1 MNQSSEPTGKPITIK
16 KYANRRLYNTATSS
30 YVTLDH
36 LCQMVKDGVEF
47 QVFDAKTGEEIT
59 RAVLT
64 QIIVEEE
71 AKGQNLLPIS
81 FLRQVIRFYDDSLQ
95 AFLPRYLEISMDNF
109 TRNQK
114 QMRGAVEEA
123 FGGLFPFNQFEEM
136 GRQNLALIQNA
147 FKIFGPNGPTAGSV
161 NAAQQEAN
169 EMPAEDRASREG
181 AAEDDIEDLKTRLDA
196 IQRRLD
202 EIVRKDRPTD

>member
-1 MNQSSEPTGKPITIK
+1 MDQPSEPTGKPITIK

-30 YVTLDH
+30 YVTLDL
-36 LCQMVKDGVEF
+36 LCQMVKDGIEF
-47 QVFDAKTGEEIT
+47 EVFDAKTGEEIT

-81 FLRQVIRFYDDSLQ
+81 FLRQLIRFYDDNLQ
-95 AFLPRYLEISMDNF
+95 AFLPHYLEVSMDNF
-109 TRNQK
+109 TRNQH
-114 QMRGAVEEA
+114 QMRGAMKEA

-147 FKIFGPNGPTAGSV
+147 FNMFGPNAAG
-161 NAAQQEAN
+161 AK
-169 EMPAEDRASREG
+169 PG
-181 AAEDDIEDLKTRLDA
+181 AASGADTNEIPRNAEASGKAPPEDDIEGLKTRLDA
-196 IQRRLD
+196 MQRRLD
-202 EIVRKDRPTD
+202 EIARKDSPSE

>member
-1 MNQSSEPTGKPITIK
+1 MTQSSEPAGKPIIIK

-47 QVFDAKTGEEIT
+47 QVFDAKSGEEIT

-71 AKGQNLLPIS
+71 AKGQNLLPVS
-81 FLRQVIRFYDDSLQ
+81 FLRQLIRFYDDSLQ

-109 TRNQK
+109 TRNQQ

-123 FGGLFPFNQFEEM
+123 FGGLFPFNQLEEM

-147 FKIFGPNGPTAGSV
+147 FNMFGPDGSAAAAGG
-161 NAAQQEAN
+161 APRAETN
-169 EMPAEDRASREG
+169 ETPGGSEPPREG
-181 AAEDDIEDLKTRLDA
+181 AADDDIEDLKTRLDTM
-196 IQRRLD
+196 QRRLD
-202 EIVRKDRPTD
+202 EMARKDGATD

>member
-1 MNQSSEPTGKPITIK
+1 MNQSSEPTGKPITVK

-59 RAVLT
+59 RAILT

-109 TRNQK
+109 TRNQQ

-136 GRQNLALIQNA
+136 GRQNLALIQDA
-147 FKIFGPNGPTAGSV
+147 FNMFGPNGSTAGSGS
-161 NAAQQEAN
+161 AAQPEAN
-169 EMPAEDRASREG
+169 ETPGRGEASRDG

-196 IQRRLD
+196 MQRRLD
-202 EIVRKDRPTD
+202 EIARKDRATD

>member
-1 MNQSSEPTGKPITIK
+1 MNQSSEPTGTPITIK

-36 LCQMVKDGVEF
+36 LCHMVKEGVEF

-81 FLRQVIRFYDDSLQ
+81 FLRQLIRFYDDSLQ

-109 TRNQK
+109 TRNQQ
-114 QMRGAVEEA
+114 QMRGAVEDA

-147 FKIFGPNGPTAGSV
+147 FNMFGPDGSATGSPSGAQAEP
-161 NAAQQEAN
+161 NETPGNSAPPRESAA
-169 EMPAEDRASREG
+169 D
-181 AAEDDIEDLKTRLDA
+181 DDIEGLKTRLDTM
-196 IQRRLD
+196 QRRLD
-202 EIVRKDRPTD
+202 EIARKDGATD

>member
-1 MNQSSEPTGKPITIK
+1 MKQSSEPAGKPITIK
-16 KYANRRLYNTATSS
+16 KYANRRLYNTVTSS
-30 YVTLDH
+30 YVTLDR

-47 QVFDAKTGEEIT
+47 QVFDAKTGKEIT

-64 QIIVEEE
+64 QILVEEE

-109 TRNQK
+109 TRNQQ
-114 QMRGAVEEA
+114 QMRGAVKEA

-136 GRQNLALIQNA
+136 GRQNLAMIQNA
-147 FKIFGPNGPTAGSV
+147 FNTFGPNGPAEGATNG
-161 NAAQQEAN
+161 AQAEPS
-169 EMPAEDRASREG
+169 EMPGAGETPRE
-181 AAEDDIEDLKTRLDA
+181 AVADDDIEDLKTRLDA
-196 IQRRLD
+196 MQRRLD
-202 EIVRKDRPTD
+202 EIARKDGAME

>member
-1 MNQSSEPTGKPITIK
+1 MNQSSEPAGKPITIK

-36 LCQMVKDGVEF
+36 LCQMVKDSVEF

-71 AKGQNLLPIS
+71 AKGQNLLPVS
-81 FLRQVIRFYDDSLQ
+81 FLRQLIRFYDDSLQ

-109 TRNQK
+109 TRNQQ

-147 FKIFGPNGPTAGSV
+147 FGLFGPGGSGTGGPARAE
-161 NAAQQEAN
+161 AASES
-169 EMPAEDRASREG
+169 EPPREG
-181 AAEDDIEDLKTRLDA
+181 AAEDDIEALKTRLDA
-196 IQRRLD
+196 MQRRLD
-202 EIVRKDRPTD
+202 EIAHKDRTTD